1 MGLFGLA
8 PLSLF
13 GLQITAMSL
22 ERYRTN
28 LRALSD
34 QLIAIQKPIR
44 ILDSIK
50 WPTEVKLQFLADK
63 NAGLPRLPSDY
74 YDSLPLKYD
83 PRQITEALIQLRQRI
98 RLTLG
103 KDDGLGKI
111 LAESVGQYERVIEML
126 LARGTPA
133 FASHSK
139 ALYGSAFDH
148 LRGDRRT
155 LNELG
160 QQLCSIFTLPA
171 AGRLSHEYP
180 EDYSP
185 EDAVQRLSAALNT
198 YFEHDTVKV
207 ILSDGIVSDAAAG
220 ADYIKL
226 NDSKRFSEQELRVF
240 EVHEGWVHVGTTLNG
255 KLQPWATWL
264 AVGSPRV
271 TASQEGLAVLLETL
285 TFSSFPQ
292 RARKIS
298 ERVQAV
304 SMAEQGA
311 DFRQIFRHFV
321 DQGLTPE
328 DSYQLT
334 QRVFRGG
341 DPRGGS
347 YFTKDIS
354 YIRGI
359 VENINF
365 IRSAILSDVPELIPL
380 LFVGKIT
387 LDDIPILYEHML
399 SGTVIP
405 PRYLPPMFADIN
417 GLYVWFGFSSSL
429 GLVDMGRVQR
439 HFAKLFRHL
448 KPQTGIAT
456 D

>member
-1 MGLFGLA
+1 
-8 PLSLF
+8 
-13 GLQITAMSL
+13 MSL
-22 ERYRTN
+22 GRYREN
-28 LRALSD
+28 LRELSD

-50 WPTEVKLQFLADK
+50 WPRGIEATFLADK
-63 NAGLPRLPSDY
+63 RGGVPVLPENY
-74 YDSLPLKYD
+74 YAALPLKYN
-83 PRQITEALIQLRQRI
+83 PEQLTLELVQLRQRI
-98 RLTLG
+98 RSILG
-103 KDDGLGKI
+103 KNDGLGNI

-126 LARGTPA
+126 MARGTKA

-160 QQLCSIFTLPA
+160 QQLSSIFTLPA
-171 AGRLSHEYP
+171 AARLSHDYP
-180 EDYSP
+180 RDYSA
-185 EDAVQRLSAALNT
+185 EDAVQRLSDALNG
-198 YFEHDTVKV
+198 YFGRDKIKV
-207 ILSDGIVSDAAAG
+207 MLSDGIVSDAAAG
-220 ADYIKL
+220 SDYIKL
-226 NDSKRFSEQELRVF
+226 NDSKRFSDQELRVF

-255 KLQPWATWL
+255 KHQPWATWL

-311 DFRQIFRHFV
+311 DFRQIFEHFV
-321 DQGLTPE
+321 DQGLPRE

-354 YIRGI
+354 YVRGI

-365 IRSAILSDVPELIPL
+365 IRSAILSDVPQLIPL
-380 LFVGKIT
+380 LFVGKVT

-399 SGTVIP
+399 EGTVVA
-405 PRYLPPMFADIN
+405 PRYLPSMFADIN

-429 GLVDMGRVQR
+429 GLVDLGRMQR
-439 HFAKLFRHL
+439 HFEKLFTNL
-448 KPQTGIAT
+448 KPRTV
-456 D
+456 DSPK

>member
-1 MGLFGLA
+1 M
-8 PLSLF
+8 
-13 GLQITAMSL
+13 
-22 ERYRTN
+22 
-28 LRALSD
+28 
-34 QLIAIQKPIR
+34 
-44 ILDSIK
+44 
-50 WPTEVKLQFLADK
+50 
-63 NAGLPRLPSDY
+63 
-74 YDSLPLKYD
+74 
-83 PRQITEALIQLRQRI
+83 RQRI
-98 RLTLG
+98 RSILG
-103 KDDGLGKI
+103 KNDGLGNI
-111 LAESVGQYERVIEML
+111 LAESVGLYERVIEML
-126 LARGTPA
+126 MARGTKA

-160 QQLCSIFTLPA
+160 QQLSSIFTLPA
-171 AGRLSHEYP
+171 AARLSHDYP
-180 EDYSP
+180 QDYSA
-185 EDAVQRLSAALNT
+185 EDAVQRLSDALNG
-198 YFEHDTVKV
+198 YFGRDKVKV

-220 ADYIKL
+220 SDYIKL
-226 NDSKRFSEQELRVF
+226 NDSKRFSAQELRVF
-240 EVHEGWVHVGTTLNG
+240 EVHEGWVHVGTTLKG
-255 KLQPWATWL
+255 KHQPWATWL

-311 DFRQIFRHFV
+311 DFRQIFDHFV
-321 DQGLTPE
+321 AQGLPRE

-354 YIRGI
+354 YVRGI

-365 IRSAILSDVPELIPL
+365 IRSAILSDVPQVIPL
-380 LFVGKIT
+380 LFVGKVT

-399 SGTVIP
+399 EGTVVA

-429 GLVDMGRVQR
+429 GLVDLGRMQR
-439 HFAKLFRHL
+439 HFEKLFTNL
-448 KPQTGIAT
+448 KPQTGASPS
-456 D
+456 

>member
-1 MGLFGLA
+1 
-8 PLSLF
+8 
-13 GLQITAMSL
+13 MSL
-22 ERYRTN
+22 GRYREN
-28 LRALSD
+28 LRELSD

-50 WPTEVKLQFLADK
+50 WPRGIEATFLADK
-63 NAGLPRLPSDY
+63 RGGVPVLPENY
-74 YDSLPLKYD
+74 YAALPLKYN
-83 PRQITEALIQLRQRI
+83 PEQLTLELVQLRQRI
-98 RLTLG
+98 RSILG
-103 KDDGLGKI
+103 KNDGLGNI

-126 LARGTPA
+126 MARGTKA

-160 QQLCSIFTLPA
+160 QQLSSIFTLPA
-171 AGRLSHEYP
+171 AARLSHDYP
-180 EDYSP
+180 RDYSA
-185 EDAVQRLSAALNT
+185 EDAVQRLSDALNG
-198 YFEHDTVKV
+198 YFGRDKIKV
-207 ILSDGIVSDAAAG
+207 MLSDGIVSDAAAG
-220 ADYIKL
+220 SDYIKL
-226 NDSKRFSEQELRVF
+226 NDSKRFSDQELRVF

-255 KLQPWATWL
+255 KHQPWATWL

-311 DFRQIFRHFV
+311 DFRQIFEHFV
-321 DQGLTPE
+321 DQGLPRE

-354 YIRGI
+354 YVRGI

-365 IRSAILSDVPELIPL
+365 IRSAILSDVPQLIPL
-380 LFVGKIT
+380 LFVGKVT
-387 LDDIPILYEHML
+387 LDDLPILYEHML
-399 SGTVIP
+399 EGTVVA

-429 GLVDMGRVQR
+429 GLVDLGRMQR
-439 HFAKLFRHL
+439 HFEKLFTNL
-448 KPQTGIAT
+448 KPRT
-456 D
+456 DDSPR

>member
-1 MGLFGLA
+1 MG
-8 PLSLF
+8 
-13 GLQITAMSL
+13 ITDPDTNMSL
-22 ERYRTN
+22 DQYRAN
-28 LRALSD
+28 LRQLSD
-34 QLIAIQKPIR
+34 QLLAIQKPIR

-50 WPTEVKLQFLADK
+50 WPHGVEAAFLADPK
-63 NAGLPRLPSDY
+63 KGQPVLPANY
-74 YDSLPLKYD
+74 YESMPLKYD
-83 PRQITEALIQLRQRI
+83 PRQMTRDLVALRTQI
-98 RLTLG
+98 RRTLG
-103 KDDGLGKI
+103 KNDGLGNI
-111 LAESVGQYERVIEML
+111 LAESVGQYERVMQML
-126 LARGTPA
+126 LARGTPD

-139 ALYGSAFDH
+139 KLYGSAFDH

-171 AGRLSHEYP
+171 AGRLNHNYP
-180 EDYSP
+180 QDYSA
-185 EDAVQRLSAALNT
+185 EEAVSRLGLALDS
-198 YFEHDTVKV
+198 YFDRDKIKV

-220 ADYIKL
+220 SDYIKL
-226 NDSKRFSEQELRVF
+226 NERKRFSEQDIRVY

-255 KLQPWATWL
+255 KHQPWATWL

-271 TASQEGLAVLLETL
+271 TANQEGLAVLLETL
-285 TFSSFPQ
+285 TFASFPQ

-304 SMAEQGA
+304 AMAEQGA
-311 DFRQIFRHFV
+311 DFRQIFEHFV
-321 DQGLTPE
+321 ARDLPPE

-341 DPRGGS
+341 DPKGGS

-354 YIRGI
+354 YVRGI

-365 IRSAILSDVPELIPL
+365 IRSAILEDVPQLIPL
-380 LFVGKIT
+380 LFVGKVT
-387 LDDIPILYEHML
+387 LDDIPVLYEHL
-399 SGTVIP
+399 LQGTVVA

-429 GLVDMGRVQR
+429 GLVDLGRVQQ
-439 HFAKLFRHL
+439 HFGKLFTHL
-448 KPQTGIAT
+448 QGKGEA
-456 D
+456 

>member
-1 MGLFGLA
+1 
-8 PLSLF
+8 
-13 GLQITAMSL
+13 MSL
-22 ERYRTN
+22 DQYRNN
-28 LRALSD
+28 LRTLSD
-34 QLIAIQKPIR
+34 QLITLQKPIR

-50 WPTEVKLQFLADK
+50 WPHGVKADFLANPDK
-63 NAGLPRLPSDY
+63 GVPRLPTNY
-74 YDSLPLKYD
+74 YESLPLKYD
-83 PRQITEALIQLRQRI
+83 PLQVRAEFVALRARI
-98 RLTLG
+98 RKTLG
-103 KDDGLGKI
+103 KGDALGQI
-111 LAESVGQYERVIEML
+111 LAESVGQYEGVIDML
-126 LARGTPA
+126 MARGTPD

-160 QQLCSIFTLPA
+160 QQLCGIFTLPA
-171 AGRLSHEYP
+171 AQHLDHNYPKEYSAQQAVVKLSEGL
-180 EDYSP
+180 D
-185 EDAVQRLSAALNT
+185 R
-198 YFEHDTVKV
+198 YFDQDKIKV

-220 ADYIKL
+220 SDYIKL
-226 NDSKRFSEQELRVF
+226 NERKRFSEKDIRVY

-255 KLQPWATWL
+255 KNQPWATWL
-264 AVGSPRV
+264 AAGSPRV
-271 TASQEGLAVLLETL
+271 TANQEGLAVLLETL
-285 TFSSFPQ
+285 TFASFPQ

-304 SMAEQGA
+304 SMAEEGA
-311 DFRQIFRHFV
+311 DFCEIFQHFV
-321 DQGLTPE
+321 DQNLPAE

-354 YIRGI
+354 YVRGI

-365 IRSAILSDVPELIPL
+365 IRSAILSDVPQLIPL
-380 LFVGKIT
+380 LFVGKVT
-387 LDDIPILYEHML
+387 LDDIPVLYEHL
-399 SGTVIP
+399 LEGTVVA

-429 GLVDMGRVQR
+429 GLVDLGRVKN
-439 HFAKLFRHL
+439 HFGKLFASI
-448 KPQTGIAT
+448 K
-456 D
+456 

>member
-1 MGLFGLA
+1 
-8 PLSLF
+8 
-13 GLQITAMSL
+13 MSL
-22 ERYRTN
+22 DRYREN
-28 LRALSD
+28 LRELSD

-50 WPTEVKLQFLADK
+50 WPRGIEATFLADK
-63 NAGLPRLPSDY
+63 RGGVPVLPENY
-74 YDSLPLKYD
+74 YAALPLKYN
-83 PRQITEALIQLRQRI
+83 PEQLSLELVQLRQRI
-98 RLTLG
+98 RSILG
-103 KDDGLGKI
+103 KNDGLGNI
-111 LAESVGQYERVIEML
+111 LAESVGKYERVIEML
-126 LARGTPA
+126 MARGTKA

-139 ALYGSAFDH
+139 VLYGSAFDH

-160 QQLCSIFTLPA
+160 QQLSSIFTLPA
-171 AGRLSHEYP
+171 AARLSHDYP
-180 EDYSP
+180 RDYSA
-185 EDAVQRLSAALNT
+185 EDAVQRLSDALNG
-198 YFEHDTVKV
+198 YFGRDKIKV
-207 ILSDGIVSDAAAG
+207 MLSDGIVSDAAAG
-220 ADYIKL
+220 SDYIKL

-255 KLQPWATWL
+255 KHQPWATWL

-311 DFRQIFRHFV
+311 DFRQIFDHFV
-321 DQGLTPE
+321 AQGLPRE

-354 YIRGI
+354 YVRGI

-365 IRSAILSDVPELIPL
+365 IRSAILSDVPQVIPL
-380 LFVGKIT
+380 LFVGKVT

-399 SGTVIP
+399 EGTVVA

-429 GLVDMGRVQR
+429 GLVDLGRMQR
-439 HFAKLFRHL
+439 HFEKLFTNL
-448 KPQTGIAT
+448 KPQTGASPS
-456 D
+456 